1 MGEKK
6 EVAGGLSQGEID
18 QLKNDYGDL
27 ILISVKDEDQSE
39 DHYWFKKPDMNT
51 MEAAGSMIERNP
63 VKANTI
69 VIQNCLVKGD
79 KNKAISDV
87 STYVTLAPHMEKLIN
102 QKDSEVK
109 NF

>member
-1 MGEKK
+1 M
-6 EVAGGLSQGEID
+6 SQGEID
-18 QLKNDYGDL
+18 QLKSKHGNLVLITVKNDDE
-27 ILISVKDEDQSE
+27 SV
-39 DHYWFKKPDMNT
+39 DHYWFKQPDMIT

-79 KNKAISDV
+79 KKKAISDV
-87 STYVTLAPHMEKLIN
+87 STYVTLAPHIEKLIN